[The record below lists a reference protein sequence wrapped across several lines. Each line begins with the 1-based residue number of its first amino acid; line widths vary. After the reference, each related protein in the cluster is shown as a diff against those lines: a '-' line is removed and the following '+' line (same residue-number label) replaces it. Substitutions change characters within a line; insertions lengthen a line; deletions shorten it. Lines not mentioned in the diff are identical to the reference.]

1 MNKQLVSKLTG
12 KYGKRTAN
20 IVESYLQGSTTQQI
34 AARFHVRRSTVA
46 TTVGNL
52 NRGYYDSVILG

>member
-1 MNKQLVSKLTG
+1 MNKNRVSKLIG

-20 IVESYLQGSTTQQI
+20 IVDSYLSGLSTQQI
-34 AARFHVRRSTVA
+34 AAQFHVRRSIVA

-52 NRGYYDSVILG
+52 NRGYYSSLLD